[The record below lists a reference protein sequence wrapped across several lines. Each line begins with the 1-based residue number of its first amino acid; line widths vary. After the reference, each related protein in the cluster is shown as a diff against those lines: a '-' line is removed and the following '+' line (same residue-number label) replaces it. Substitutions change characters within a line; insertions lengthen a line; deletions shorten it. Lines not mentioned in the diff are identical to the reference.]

1 MGIGDFYFMLSVG
14 VPHVFVIFYVGLCI
28 FASEFS
34 SLIVANVLSITG
46 LQKYAKI
53 ILFIA
58 LLHHGIVVANPSKH
72 GEYTDTNY
80 DDL

>member
-1 MGIGDFYFMLSVG
+1 MGIGDFYF
-14 VPHVFVIFYVGLCI
+14 HVECRCASCFCYFYVGLCI

-46 LQKYAKI
+46 QQKYAKI